1 MRRTLRAVLFVA
13 PVLVALAA
21 SCNGM
26 REDELQCEQAVLRL
40 RECCP
45 GFEPMAVSC
54 YYDESQDCNGNTTGR
69 SYPAI
74 QLDDARCIE
83 QKSCTDLR
91 STGLCDSAQK
101 ARRRVDSNGD
111 GGPQPYDPPRLCE

>member
-1 MRRTLRAVLFVA
+1 LRAVLLVA

-26 REDELQCEQAVLRL
+26 REDELQCEQAVMRL

-45 GFEPMAVSC
+45 GFVPTAVNC
-54 YYDESQDCNGNTTGR
+54 YYDESQDCSGNTTGH

-74 QLDDARCIE
+74 RLEDSKCIE
-83 QKSCTDLR
+83 QTSCADLR
-91 STGLCDSAQK
+91 RLDLCRKGQNAL
-101 ARRRVDSNGD
+101 RRVDSVAD
-111 GGPQPYDPPRLCE
+111 GGPTPYEPPRICD